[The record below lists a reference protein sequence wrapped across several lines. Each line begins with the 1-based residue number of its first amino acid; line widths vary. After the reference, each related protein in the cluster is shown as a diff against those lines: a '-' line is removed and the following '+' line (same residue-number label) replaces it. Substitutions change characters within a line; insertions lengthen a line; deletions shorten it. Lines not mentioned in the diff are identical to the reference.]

1 VQKRQWKRSLDKQ
14 ISNIFHFKNTFV
26 FSFFQYTRAD
36 PFLSLSSV
44 FSNSSSPNG
53 SLIRTALLEITFT
66 RALHLT
72 EWIDAERAIEDL
84 APLDELEA
92 AFLRMQVAI
101 ENPVIHHRHT
111 CI

>member
-1 VQKRQWKRSLDKQ
+1 VETVPRQTNQQHLSFQKY
-14 ISNIFHFKNTFV
+14 ICIFV
-26 FSFFQYTRAD
+26 FTINSRQSFF
-36 PFLSLSSV
+36 FSLSSV

-101 ENPVIHHRHT
+101 EKSVVQ
-111 CI
+111 